1 MVSNRP
7 RVFQLRQALASLKQD
22 QSTVDA
28 YFAKLKLIW
37 DELSN
42 YRPKCACGAPSR
54 LCGFNNEEHV
64 MAFLMGLNES
74 LAGIRDQILLMDPL
88 PSMREVFSLVVQ
100 QEKQMSITVSGS
112 LVFAAR
118 DALENVVNGATM
130 KTNEEGNSEIHVPK
144 KYVKVI
150 NGRSQ
155 PYHLRSCKRLNLCE
169 SNINSVPDE
178 IVFDIL
184 VQIPARD
191 IYGAVRSV
199 CRKWNQM
206 IRTHKFVNTHLHHST
221 YGLLIQKRVPL
232 STELT
237 FMSLSRQGRIDLTR
251 LNYEPEHLIWCSSC
265 NGLILECER
274 KNELALYITN
284 PVTMQRF
291 SLTQPVY
298 PLING
303 LGFRFSAIAYAS
315 LSMKYKVVRV
325 NRMSGEQWC
334 FIILTVGVDESW
346 RPVCAQHLSP
356 EAKKNLRF
364 RPLTTE
370 GFVHWAKCGNY
381 VLTLNVETEIIT
393 EYRVP
398 SSSGAGVYYFST
410 AKYLSMLI
418 ERGEWSWEIWEMKP
432 ETGEWTQLPGID
444 LKDRMYEI
452 FEGLS
457 ERGRIYKSAA
467 FVSSSIFPVGW
478 LEYKEVL
485 LCRVWGPQ
493 QHRIRIVWNIQLK
506 ELEFVDLDSV
516 SESFLVHRN
525 SLSWLDGC

>member
-42 YRPKCACGAPSR
+42 YRPTCLCGAPSR

-74 LAGIRDQILLMDPL
+74 LAHIRDQILLMDPL

-100 QEKQMSITVSGS
+100 QEKQMSITVSGY
-112 LVFAAR
+112 
-118 DALENVVNGATM
+118 LETT
-130 KTNEEGNSEIHVPK
+130 KTNEGDSE
-144 KYVKVI
+144 VK
-150 NGRSQ
+150 NGR
-155 PYHLRSCKRLNLCE
+155 
-169 SNINSVPDE
+169 SNINSLPDE

-184 VQIPARD
+184 VRIPAQD
-191 IYGAVRSV
+191 IYGAVRFV
-199 CRKWNQM
+199 CLKWNQM

-221 YGLLIQKRVPL
+221 YGLLIQKRIQR
-232 STELT
+232 SIKLT
-237 FMSLSRQGRIDLTR
+237 FMSLSRQGQIELTS
-251 LNYEPEHLIWCSSC
+251 LNYELEHRIWCSSC

-274 KNELALYITN
+274 ENERALYITN

-291 SLTQPVY
+291 FLPPFSFPD
-298 PLING
+298 PCE
-303 LGFRFSAIAYAS
+303 GFYNSAIAYAS
-315 LSMKYKVVRV
+315 LSMEYKVVRV
-325 NRMSGEQWC
+325 YIKVLNREYLWGC
-334 FIILTVGVDESW
+334 TILTVGVDESW
-346 RPVCAQHLSP
+346 RPVCTQHLSP
-356 EAKKNLRF
+356 EAKENLKYT
-364 RPLTTE
+364 PLTTE
-370 GFVHWAKCGNY
+370 GFVHWAYKGNC

-393 EYRVP
+393 EYHVP
-398 SSSGAGVYYFST
+398 SSSDDILFYFST
-410 AKYLSMLI
+410 VKYLSMLI
-418 ERGEWSWEIWEMKP
+418 ERGGWSWEVWEMKP

-457 ERGRIYKSAA
+457 ERSRIYKSAA
-467 FVSSSIFPVGW
+467 FIGSPIIPVGW

-485 LCRVWGPQ
+485 GYHVQCSEQR
-493 QHRIRIVWNIQLK
+493 RIRIVWNIQLK
-506 ELEFVDLDSV
+506 ELEFVDLGPSSDI
-516 SESFLVHRN
+516 FFFHRN
-525 SLSWLDGC
+525 SLSWLNKC